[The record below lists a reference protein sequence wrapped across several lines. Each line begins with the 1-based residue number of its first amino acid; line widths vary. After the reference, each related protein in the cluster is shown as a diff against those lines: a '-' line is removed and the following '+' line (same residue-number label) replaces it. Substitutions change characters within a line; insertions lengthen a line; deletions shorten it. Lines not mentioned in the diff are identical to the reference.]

1 MSKHIVK
8 HFKKTYTYEKKEKIM
23 ITREIDRQLNAAC
36 KKLSDE
42 SNPRIPLNYMVEE
55 LLPLFYVFHKS
66 NYTVESALPNF
77 EIQKKKLKDK
87 ALINN
92 FFYKKDFKNI
102 LETHS
107 KYEDFYNNHR
117 THLRELYKIIND
129 DHYAIHYGHH

>member
-1 MSKHIVK
+1 
-8 HFKKTYTYEKKEKIM
+8 
-23 ITREIDRQLNAAC
+23 
-36 KKLSDE
+36 
-42 SNPRIPLNYMVEE
+42 MVEE

-117 THLRELYKIIND
+117 THLRELYKMLINPETKTTLLIEKIKEVKQSEENAVWCW
-129 DHYAIHYGHH
+129 YIEAKSIESLFS